1 MKTVLFWVLKMVK
14 LTFSTIFKIFKF
26 LFFIAIYSDSQAHI
40 NTCNAI
46 AEKDQRDYN
55 NRVGKYRNDKPYYDE

>member
-1 MKTVLFWVLKMVK
+1 MKTVLFLVWKMVK

-55 NRVGKYRNDKPYYDE
+55 NRVGKYSNDKRWYDE